1 MQQTSESDWG
11 ADSLVYAKQGSRG
24 DSAARNSLRGGTGCR
39 RLWSQFYHLLAV
51 SLHFSEP
58 QFSRLHSGRGSPTGF
73 IKAFVNYKAIFN
85 LCVFLLEL
93 LRLASE
99 GVLGARRTWREA
111 LCEAPEEY
119 HDNTSG
125 SLTSNILTLWK
136 AKVSEFTPYLGPSIL
151 VWLLAN

>member
-1 MQQTSESDWG
+1 M
-11 ADSLVYAKQGSRG
+11 
-24 DSAARNSLRGGTGCR
+24 
-39 RLWSQFYHLLAV
+39 

-58 QFSRLHSGRGSPTGF
+58 QFSRLYSGHSCPPGF

-93 LRLASE
+93 LIEASE
-99 GVLGARRTWREA
+99 GVLGARRTWKEA
-111 LCEAPEEY
+111 LALWEAPEEY

-125 SLTSNILTLWK
+125 SLTSSILTLWK